1 MARVSKELQELKA
14 VIDEE
19 LKIDEE
25 NIENLELDTNLILT
39 LKESAS
45 YMSDER
51 LPEYTYHSIE
61 SILLIVIFGIMAKC
75 NTFVEIYL
83 FMQKH
88 TVWLNR
94 RITLLFLEII
104 RKKRRVFYV

>member
-25 NIENLELDTNLILT
+25 NIENVELDTNLILT

-51 LPEYTYHSIE
+51 LPIFDTFWDLSPFF
-61 SILLIVIFGIMAKC
+61 VINK
-75 NTFVEIYL
+75 
-83 FMQKH
+83 
-88 TVWLNR
+88 
-94 RITLLFLEII
+94 
-104 RKKRRVFYV
+104 RVFIFMVLRN